1 MKLRK
6 LKFVVSVLFALSMF
20 AYADEFDDF
29 DSDNSAVSSENSEN
43 ASESGSYSGSTD
55 SEFADDEEYAAAYA
69 RYKAENT
76 SKAEIDRQRTEGFAR
91 AIQLGVRAQFGGNTF
106 FGNNSDGWTMG
117 FQGGGGIMVKMPL
130 GLKNLSIAPELTFN
144 YRYYRYE
151 MDTDFGTNEAN
162 IDVMLFEIP
171 LIIRY
176 TFEDYNFFV
185 GAGLNLGLKLSGTSE
200 YNQNMNEGTDIT
212 RENTIATSGVEVG
225 GVFDL
230 GFIATRY
237 INIDVRVMQSFSS
250 LLNKTLVAETV
261 FMDSSLLTFYVM
273 AGITFLF

>member
-1 MKLRK
+1 MKFKTFTFAAITLA
-6 LKFVVSVLFALSMF
+6 ALSMS
-20 AYADEFDDF
+20 AHADEFDEF
-29 DSDNSAVSSENSEN
+29 DSDNTSST
-43 ASESGSYSGSTD
+43 ESTEGSYDGTTD
-55 SEFADDEEYAAAYA
+55 SEFAGDEEYAAAYA
-69 RYKAENT
+69 RYKSENT
-76 SKAEIDRQRTEGFAR
+76 SKAEIDRQRTEGFSR
-91 AIQLGVRAQFGGNTF
+91 AVQLGIRAQVGINTF
-106 FGNNSDGWTMG
+106 FGENSDGWTLG
-117 FQGGGGIMVKMPL
+117 FQGGGGLMVKMPL

-185 GAGLNLGLKLSGTSE
+185 GGGLNLGLKLSGTSE
-200 YNQNMNEGTDIT
+200 YNQNMNEGTDSS

-225 GVFDL
+225 GVIDV
-230 GFIATRY
+230 GFIASRY
-237 INIDVRVMQSFSS
+237 INLDIRVVQSFTS

-273 AGITFLF
+273 AGVTFLF

>member
-1 MKLRK
+1 MKLRN
-6 LKFVVSVLFALSMF
+6 LKFAVSVLFALSMF

-29 DSDNSAVSSENSEN
+29 DSDNSAVSSEESGS

-76 SKAEIDRQRTEGFAR
+76 SKAEIDRKRTEGFAR
-91 AIQLGVRAQFGGNTF
+91 AIQLGVRAQAGTNTF
-106 FGNNSDGWTMG
+106 FGSGSDGWSLG

-144 YRYYRYE
+144 YRYYSYE

-176 TFEDYNFFV
+176 TFEDYNFFL

-225 GVFDL
+225 GVFDI

-273 AGITFLF
+273 AGITYLF